1 MFARYLSVPGG
12 DPPDNGPADPE
23 EDAPVAGRELDE
35 FFKCR
40 RQRLQA
46 VMPCR
51 GQQRIE
57 RRFSFW
63 YQVRAQARLED
74 SGDGLMK
81 AAYRAGQRAVDLAEL
96 FSEFLPQ
103 EGALV
108 ITRFTGVG
116 YHRRLDQGEPK

>member
-23 EDAPVAGRELDE
+23 EDASVAGRELDE

-46 VMPCR
+46 VLLRR

-57 RRFSFW
+57 RRRTLW
-63 YQVRAQARLED
+63 YQVRAQARLKD
-74 SGDGLMK
+74 RSDGLMK
-81 AAYRAGQRAVDLAEL
+81 AAYRAGQRPVDAAEL
-96 FSEFLPQ
+96 LGSTPWSSLLSSWTSIATKVPS
-103 EGALV
+103 
-108 ITRFTGVG
+108 
-116 YHRRLDQGEPK
+116 